1 MATAPQIDADTASTL
16 KQVSKKNLLWLDA
29 LKNIDKIMIINLY
42 TYNTINQSQMTQNIT
57 AIQEKQIL
65 REHSSSLSSMYLH
78 EVKIMSVSP
87 TVTKYPI

>member
-42 TYNTINQSQMTQNIT
+42 TYNTINQSQM
-57 AIQEKQIL
+57 A
-65 REHSSSLSSMYLH
+65 
-78 EVKIMSVSP
+78 
-87 TVTKYPI
+87 